1 MGIKLSMELDWWG
14 YDEMRVK
21 DMDRLYNAV
30 MDMCPED
37 FWVKELK
44 IECSSQLPSLKEGA
58 CDFPQRELQ

>member
-21 DMDRLYNAV
+21 DMDRLYNAI
-30 MDMCPED
+30 MDLCPED

-44 IECSSQLPSLKEGA
+44 IKYSNEEEKKWVTA
-58 CDFPQRELQ
+58 